1 MRRPPTDLEILEE
14 IYRRYYP
21 VFVDPRRLEKNP
33 HGKIHVPVDLA
44 AIAAHFGVDLDIIF
58 GRLYYHLNAKYGFEV
73 TDYVGNEERKS
84 RVDLFSLQVGG
95 ERHCVQFPLLASL
108 AADLRDQRNQ
118 YLWTLWLS
126 IIATVLSVL
135 ALGVS
140 ILDMG

>member
-14 IYRRYYP
+14 IYRRYYH
-21 VFVDPRRLEKNP
+21 VFVDPRRLENNP
-33 HGKIHVPVDLA
+33 RGKIHVPIDLT
-44 AIAAHFGVDLDIIF
+44 AIAAHFGVDMDIIF
-58 GRLYYHLNAKYGFEV
+58 GRLYYHLNAKHGF
-73 TDYVGNEERKS
+73 DLDGS
-84 RVDLFSLQVGG
+84 RVDLFLMQVGG

-140 ILDMG
+140 ILDLG

>member
-33 HGKIHVPVDLA
+33 HGKIHVPIDLA
-44 AIAAHFGVDLDIIF
+44 AIAAHFGTDLDIIF
-58 GRLYYHLNAKYGFEV
+58 GRLYYHLNAKHSFDQDG
-73 TDYVGNEERKS
+73 S
-84 RVDLFSLQVGG
+84 RVDLFCLQVGG
-95 ERHCVQFPLLASL
+95 ERHCIQFPLLASL